1 MDQAQKQFLN
11 QVFEITEAVLGV
23 VVTYKNGLT
32 VNKNGEFKIDRR
44 EIFSIMFFAWG
55 LAWQRISAHG
65 TLPYEPIEIFM
76 YRNKKSNIKS
86 WEELKSKILQA
97 KGINNIADVL
107 SKCKPEL
114 KIKLSILDARQIS
127 FIKDGIDDY
136 LHNKNEH
143 GRRVQGNII
152 QKIYVL
158 SIVLI
163 YFRICRNKKPL
174 KNEFEILQKLY
185 ISFKAREIEDLKS
198 FYLGVKGRGINKQ
211 KYKIIKYCDKC
222 PKFSVDSSVEDFM
235 RYIFASGK
243 EKISDIDLDLR
254 IIAATLGDYF
264 QSFLNAVN
272 KIPISGCCWY
282 DNSYNQYAVVF
293 LWCSWAGGVV
303 PTDRP
308 VFETKYGDFGYW
320 VISLYF

>member
-23 VVTYKNGLT
+23 VVTYKDGLT
-32 VNKNGEFKIDRR
+32 VNKNREFEIHRR

-65 TLPYEPIEIFM
+65 TLPCEPIEIFM
-76 YRNKKSNIKS
+76 YRNRNSNIKS
-86 WEELKSKILQA
+86 WEELKSKMLQA
-97 KGINNIADVL
+97 KDINNIADVL
-107 SKCKPEL
+107 SKCEPEL
-114 KIKLSILDARQIS
+114 KIKQSILDARQIS

-163 YFRICRNKKPL
+163 HFRISQT
-174 KNEFEILQKLY
+174 EAASEILKKLY
-185 ISFKAREIEDLKS
+185 ISFRATEIDSLKS
-198 FYLGVKGRGINKQ
+198 LYNDIRDGNLSDVKAGMIRF
-211 KYKIIKYCDKC
+211 CEEC

-235 RYIFASGK
+235 KYIFASVK

-320 VISLYF
+320 VVSLYF